1 MSDVEKERESSEWKG
16 DSNLPDMLP
25 LPSATATV
33 TAARFARQATEVAS
47 WQREFKLSVNLHL
60 IELSLCVSVSVCI
73 VFDSP
78 LIIP

>member
-1 MSDVEKERESSEWKG
+1 MSDVEKEREGSEWKG

-25 LPSATATV
+25 LLSATV